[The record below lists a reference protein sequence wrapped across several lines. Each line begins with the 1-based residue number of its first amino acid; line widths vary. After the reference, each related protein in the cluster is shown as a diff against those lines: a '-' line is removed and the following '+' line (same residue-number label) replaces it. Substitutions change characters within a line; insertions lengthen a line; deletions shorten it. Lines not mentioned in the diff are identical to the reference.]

1 MKTTALNTKKWLP
14 VTLILI
20 LMGILG
26 ACDRNR
32 FYDRT
37 LALPE
42 EGWHKDSVAVFSIS
56 VEDTNR
62 LYDFY
67 ITLRNTDDY
76 EFRNFYLFL
85 ITKLPNS
92 HVTRD
97 TLELILADKKGK
109 WMGKGFGAVKDNQ
122 ILIRENLKFPI
133 SGDYRFGIEQAMR
146 KEKLKGIT
154 DIGIRIE
161 TIK

>member
-1 MKTTALNTKKWLP
+1 MKKISKRKAKYLLAL
-14 VTLILI
+14 LIVGLLVI
-20 LMGILG
+20 AC

-32 FYDRT
+32 LYDRS
-37 LALPE
+37 LGLPE
-42 EGWHKDSVAVFSIS
+42 EGWHMDSVAAFNVT
-56 VEDTNR
+56 VEDTSR

-85 ITKLPNS
+85 NTRLPNNNL
-92 HVTRD
+92 TRD
-97 TLELILADKKGK
+97 TLELILADKEGK
-109 WMGKGFGAVKDNQ
+109 WLGKGFGSVKDYQ
-122 ILIRENLKFPI
+122 IRIRENLKFPL
-133 SGDYRFGIEQAMR
+133 SGDYRFGIEHAMR

-161 TIK
+161 STN